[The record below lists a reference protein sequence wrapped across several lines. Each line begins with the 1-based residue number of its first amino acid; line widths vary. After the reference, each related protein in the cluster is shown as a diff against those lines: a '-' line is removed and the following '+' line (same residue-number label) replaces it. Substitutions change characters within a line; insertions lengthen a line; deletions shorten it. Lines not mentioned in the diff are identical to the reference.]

1 MYISSD
7 TNVWIDFQIVGA
19 LELPFK
25 LSHKFY
31 LSEETFKDELL
42 IPPGIDGRLLNYGLI
57 PLKITVEE
65 FFYASSINAKHPQLS
80 RYDALALSIAKKRS
94 FILLTGDLRLRKA
107 AAEDGVQVRGSLW
120 VFDELLRENII
131 SKNEYINYMKDLKK
145 HNGGDIRLPM
155 SEIEKRINLL

>member
-7 TNVWIDFQIVGA
+7 TNIWIDFQIVGA

-31 LSEETFKDELL
+31 LSEETLKDEFLT
-42 IPPGIDGRLLNYGLI
+42 PGIDERLINYGLI
-57 PLKITVEE
+57 VLKITIEE
-65 FFYASSINAKHPQLS
+65 FFYASSIVAKHPQLS
-80 RYDALALSIAKKRS
+80 RYDAMALSIAKHRG

-107 AAEDGVQVRGSLW
+107 ATEDGVQVCGSLW

-131 SKNEYINYMKDLKK
+131 SKSEYINYMKDLKQ
-145 HNGGDIRLPM
+145 HNGKAVRLPM
-155 SEIEKRINLL
+155 SEIEKRINL